1 MAMHEEFRH
10 FVARQAREGAGA
22 YEYKDIRNC
31 ALAQFGR
38 YLGHKHVTAGAFGF
52 TFHDTA
58 EVESSIGKRVQVL
71 DATTDAG
78 YKMAMALV
86 HNDNWHG
93 LDQAFAQIA
102 AGKK

>member
-52 TFHDTA
+52 TVYDDDGVYDVDRVNVIDPAT
-58 EVESSIGKRVQVL
+58 EIGYQ
-71 DATTDAG
+71 
-78 YKMAMALV
+78 MAHALPQ
-86 HNDNWHG
+86 NTSWHG

-102 AGKK
+102 AGKI